1 MDLLASQTGKAEM
14 EIITKNTSTQK
25 PSIQGFNFPFLKGAN
40 ITQLPE
46 LKLTD
51 AWSDG
56 KTSSRYYRDEEMWKL
71 TTKPKVEGIERKV
84 APRGP
89 YAGTK
94 ETPDN
99 MFKY

>member
-1 MDLLASQTGKAEM
+1 M
-14 EIITKNTSTQK
+14 ERITKNTSTQK

-40 ITQLPE
+40 ITTLPD
-46 LKLTD
+46 LRLTD
-51 AWSDG
+51 AWTDG
-56 KTSSRYYRDEEMWKL
+56 KTSDRFYREEEMWKL
-71 TTKPKVEGIERKV
+71 TAKPAVEGAERKV

-94 ETPDN
+94 DTPDN